1 MVKIGCVC
9 KYMNFDSDS
18 EKIICGWVIYIVS
31 IFVLRNSGVNIES
44 ELDGLWKFGKEYFEY
59 KCWCYV
65 NICCRLSLICCKFFL
80 YMIMVYF

>member
-18 EKIICGWVIYIVS
+18 EKIIWGWVIYIVS

-44 ELDGLWKFGKEYFEY
+44 ELDGLWKFGK
-59 KCWCYV
+59 
-65 NICCRLSLICCKFFL
+65 
-80 YMIMVYF
+80 